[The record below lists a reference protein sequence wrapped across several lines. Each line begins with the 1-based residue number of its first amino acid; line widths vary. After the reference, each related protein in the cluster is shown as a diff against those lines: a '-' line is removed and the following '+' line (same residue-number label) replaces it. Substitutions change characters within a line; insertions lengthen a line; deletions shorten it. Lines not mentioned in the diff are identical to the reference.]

1 MKSALIAAIIGVSIV
16 LSGLGQEAHSK
27 SFGIQISPREGE
39 LGTTVQ
45 LAGQSPQPDADVLI
59 FAATS
64 PDIFTPHDESYVRL
78 ATARSDSEAQWSAEI
93 SIETTDVLEIAD
105 SPGFVFFRTQ
115 TEGLDRPPA
124 IPDTAAFIITSGDR
138 RPSGAGG
145 FHVTLSLASGF
156 SKEHVLLGW
165 RAAGTTVFHA
175 PQSWVVLPVERT
187 MSGFPDG
194 DYEIVAVGVKSLVP
208 VGDDAIRE
216 VPGFYCTFS
225 DCGEPGPA
233 DLTMYPAKPVTIRNG
248 TIADVN
254 FVLGRPSAEDSSV
267 EATPV
272 SEGGGSGVP
281 YLALAS
287 VGILTGF
294 VLLGSLVY
302 RSVRNRRRS

>member
-1 MKSALIAAIIGVSIV
+1 MKSALIAAIVGVSIV

-27 SFGIQISPREGE
+27 SFGMQISPGEGE

-45 LAGQSPQPDADVLI
+45 LTGESPQPDADVLI

-64 PDIFTPHDESYVRL
+64 PDGSAPHDESYVRL
-78 ATARSDSEAQWSAEI
+78 ATARSDSEGQWSAEI
-93 SIETTDVLEIAD
+93 TIESTDVLEIAE
-105 SPGFVFFRTQ
+105 SPGFVMFKTQ
-115 TEGLDRPPA
+115 TVGLEMPP
-124 IPDTAAFIITSGDR
+124 IPDTGAFIITSGDR

-145 FHVTLSLASGF
+145 FRITLSLASGF
-156 SKEHVLLGW
+156 SKEKVLLGW
-165 RAAGTTVFHA
+165 RTAGTTVFHA

-216 VPGFYCTFS
+216 VPGFYCIFS
-225 DCGEPGPA
+225 DCGDPGPA
-233 DLTMYPAKPVTIRNG
+233 DLSMYPAKPVTIRNG

-294 VLLGSLVY
+294 VLFGSLAY